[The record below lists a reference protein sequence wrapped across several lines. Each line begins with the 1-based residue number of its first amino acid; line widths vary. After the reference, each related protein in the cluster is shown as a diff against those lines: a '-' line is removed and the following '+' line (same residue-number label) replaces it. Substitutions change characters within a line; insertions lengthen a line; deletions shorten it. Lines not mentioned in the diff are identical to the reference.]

1 MLDKV
6 AAAAA
11 GSVTYSAIDAI
22 DWADV
27 LAFEAG
33 IAGYDV
39 ADASFVMSPAAR
51 AALKGIEKAAGTAQ
65 FLCDGDNNINGYAA
79 NVSGCVANNNIYY
92 GAWER
97 LICGIFGEGLEI
109 VVDNLT
115 LADTGDVRVIATL
128 CADAVVDAPDAF
140 VVGKVQ
146 ESSSSSSNE

>member
-6 AAAAA
+6 AAGAA

-65 FLCDGDNNINGYAA
+65 FLCDGDNNINGYVKKTDVTK
-79 NVSGCVANNNIYY
+79 VSATPVSPFPTGIKMKIRNNNCNLRTSTSAFNAPSNWVVISTL
-92 GAWER
+92 
-97 LICGIFGEGLEI
+97 LINSLH
-109 VVDNLT
+109 
-115 LADTGDVRVIATL
+115 IA
-128 CADAVVDAPDAF
+128 
-140 VVGKVQ
+140 KV
-146 ESSSSSSNE
+146 

>member
-1 MLDKV
+1 MLGKV
-6 AAAAA
+6 AEDA
-11 GSVTYSAIDAI
+11 STTVTYSAIDAI

-39 ADASFVMSPAAR
+39 ADAAFVMSPAAR

-65 FLCDGDNNINGYAA
+65 FLCDGDNNINGYSA

-128 CADAVVDAPDAF
+128 CADAVIDAPDAF

-146 ESSSSSSNE
+146 G